1 MMDIVELSTALQT
14 GGLGTGSSV
23 AERMAFREYVEALQD
38 KLRSDEASHNEF
50 MDSCPLMHK
59 FHDGVYI
66 RQIFMPKGSL
76 VISRIHKTD
85 HLVLMSSGRLLVRT
99 EFGGTQIF
107 DATQHPITFQ
117 SERGAKRV
125 GWIEQDTYWT
135 TIHRTSAT
143 TVDEVEAEI
152 FADYYADFVREF
164 PEFKL
169 DLLEAAA

>member
-38 KLRSDEASHNEF
+38 KLRSDEAAHNEF

-66 RQIFMPKGSL
+66 RQIFMPKGSF
-76 VISRIHKTD
+76 VIGRIHKKS
-85 HLVLMSSGRLLVRT
+85 HHNIISSGRALVRT
-99 EFGGTQIF
+99 ECGGTQIY
-107 DATQHPITFQ
+107 DATEHPLTFQ
-117 SERGAKRV
+117 SERGTKRV
-125 GWIEQDTYWT
+125 LWIEEDMYWT
-135 TIHRTSAT
+135 TIHRTDAT
-143 TVDEVEAEI
+143 TVEEVEAEI
-152 FADYYADFVREF
+152 FENFYADFVREF